1 MITVILDD
9 KELNGFEQQLPIYR
23 PFCNIFI

>member
-1 MITVILDD
+1 MIIVILDD
-9 KELNGFEQQLPIYR
+9 KELNGFERQLQIYR